1 MITRIHCTWVRDID
15 VGEVKD
21 EFEDKLMI
29 EPTDNQLNQEPKI
42 PVEKKVDEE
51 PKLSAEMVTNN

>member
-1 MITRIHCTWVRDID
+1 
-15 VGEVKD
+15 
-21 EFEDKLMI
+21 MI